1 MLNRVTINALLKT
14 VIGVLGAAVVIM
26 LSLSAWDSWNR
37 LGTASRAAAVA
48 DASAYLFTALH
59 NLRFDRAVSRTEL
72 LAEKPAMTMNAV
84 LRDARANEMPALK
97 AAFAALQRVDLPTGM
112 RSSPRSTSTSSD

>member
-1 MLNRVTINALLKT
+1 MLNRVTIISLLKT

-26 LSLSAWDSWNR
+26 LALSVWESWGR
-37 LGTASRAAAVA
+37 LGAASRAVAVA
-48 DASAYLFTALH
+48 DASTYLFTALH

-72 LAEKPAMTMNAV
+72 LAEKPAVTMNGV

-97 AAFAALQRVDLPTGM
+97 AAVPALEQTDLPGRNAIVATL
-112 RSSPRSTSTSSD
+112 